1 MLQHHLILN
10 LIIPNQVKKLILP
23 ESYGMELFYRKFGNE
38 GDQPLIILHGLF
50 GLSDNWVTFARRIA
64 MEGFEVFVP
73 DQRNHGQSPHSGNF
87 NYLALTDDLFEFID
101 EHEIEQP
108 VLLGHSMG
116 GKVAMRFT
124 LENAEMV
131 KKLEV
136 VDISM
141 KAYPPRNQ
149 HKQIIS
155 AMRQMNLENVKSR
168 RQVEEQLEE
177 FISEQ
182 RIRQFVLKNLHR
194 TSQNNFEWRLNIDG
208 IETNLDDMFDAIE
221 IGQIFEKPTLFI
233 KGGASDYILLEDFE
247 AIRRNFPFAEI
258 ITIAGASH
266 WVHVEAP
273 ERFYQLTHGFLTGNP
288 TWYKNLKEKTP

>member
-1 MLQHHLILN
+1 
-10 LIIPNQVKKLILP
+10 
-23 ESYGMELFYRKFGNE
+23 MELFYRKFGNE

-101 EHEIEQP
+101 EHEIENP
-108 VLLGHSMG
+108 FLIGHSMG

-124 LENAEMV
+124 LENPDMV
-131 KKLEV
+131 EKLVV

-141 KAYPPRNQ
+141 KAYPPRTQ
-149 HKQIIS
+149 HKQIIR
-155 AMRQMNLENVKSR
+155 AMRQVNLENVKNR
-168 RQVEEQLEE
+168 RQAEQQLEKL
-177 FISEQ
+177 ISEQ

-194 TSQNNFEWRLNIDG
+194 TSGNNFEWRLNTDG
-208 IETNLDDMFDAIE
+208 IETNLDDMFDAIHT
-221 IGQIFEKPTLFI
+221 GQKFEKPVLFI
-233 KGGASDYILLEDFE
+233 KGGASNYILLEDFE
-247 AIRRNFPFAEI
+247 PIRTNFPNAEI
-258 ITIAGASH
+258 VTIAGTSH

-273 ERFYQLTHGFLTGNP
+273 ERFYQLSSGFLMGNP
-288 TWYKNLKEKTP
+288 TWYENLKNEDTLN